1 MNKLCDGL
9 YLILKKWS
17 KLGTEDRFSGS
28 FLQIFRL
35 RPLTPCDSAPICS
48 QMERLMEIHNA
59 GKFHRCSICGCQ
71 DMYFQRFLKEQKVQ
85 FLAASRLFLGHNSL
99 K

>member
-17 KLGTEDRFSGS
+17 KLGTENRFSWS

-35 RPLTPCDSAPICS
+35 RPLTPCDSRP
-48 QMERLMEIHNA
+48 N
-59 GKFHRCSICGCQ
+59 
-71 DMYFQRFLKEQKVQ
+71 
-85 FLAASRLFLGHNSL
+85 LFPNGEAYGDT
-99 K
+99 